1 MLFVTHDIDE
11 AILLGDRVY
20 VMSPRPG
27 RIERPA
33 PAPLPRPRGVAMVME
48 PGFMAIKRQVLALIH
63 HDDDDEELPR

>member
-27 RIERPA
+27 VIKQMVPVR
-33 PAPLPRPRGVAMVME
+33 LPRPRAMAMVMD
-48 PGFMAIKRQVLALIH
+48 PDFIAIKRQVLDLIH
-63 HDDDDEELPR
+63 HDAEE